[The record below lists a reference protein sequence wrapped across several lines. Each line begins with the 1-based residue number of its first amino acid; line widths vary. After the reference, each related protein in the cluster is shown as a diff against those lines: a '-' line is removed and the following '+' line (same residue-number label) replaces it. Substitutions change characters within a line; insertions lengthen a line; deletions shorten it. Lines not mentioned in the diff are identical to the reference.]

1 MSTNVLFVN
10 QGGAIRMEILENLGR
25 RVIEKRGVQ
34 GIRAAAREIGISHA
48 TLSRVE
54 RGFLPDLENYKKICK
69 WLGLDVEPWTKR
81 KKDSEDT
88 GVAQVHFRKKP
99 TTSPETAQALAE
111 LILAAQKAL
120 LSEDKQGK

>member
-1 MSTNVLFVN
+1 
-10 QGGAIRMEILENLGR
+10 MEILENLGR
-25 RVIEKRGVQ
+25 RVVEKRGVQ
-34 GIRAAAREIGISHA
+34 GIRATAREIGISHA

-69 WLGLDVEPWTKR
+69 WLGIDVDSSSKR
-81 KKDSEDT
+81 KKDSDDI

-99 TTSPETAQALAE
+99 TTSPETAHALAE

-120 LSEDKQGK
+120 LSEEKQRK

>member
-1 MSTNVLFVN
+1 
-10 QGGAIRMEILENLGR
+10 MEILENLGR

-54 RGFLPDLENYKKICK
+54 RGFLPDLENYKKICS
-69 WLGLDVEPWTKR
+69 WLGVDAEPPPR
-81 KKDSEDT
+81 SGRGYQDA
-88 GVAQVHFRKKP
+88 GVAKVHFRKKP
-99 TTSPETAQALAE
+99 ATSPETALALAE

-120 LSEDKQGK
+120 LSEDQQSK

>member
-1 MSTNVLFVN
+1 
-10 QGGAIRMEILENLGR
+10 MEILENLGR
-25 RVIEKRGVQ
+25 RVVEKRGAQ
-34 GIRAAAREIGISHA
+34 GIRAAAKEIGLSHA

-69 WLGLDVEPWTKR
+69 WLGVDLEAPP
-81 KKDSEDT
+81 KKKNSQAS

-99 TTSPETAQALAE
+99 TTSPDTAHALAE

-120 LSEDKQGK
+120 LSEDRQGT

>member
-1 MSTNVLFVN
+1 
-10 QGGAIRMEILENLGR
+10 MEILENLGR
-25 RVIEKRGVQ
+25 RVTEKRGAQ
-34 GIRAAAREIGISHA
+34 GIRAAAKEIGLSHA

-69 WLGLDVEPWTKR
+69 WLGVDLEASPKP
-81 KKDSEDT
+81 KKNSQGS

-99 TTSPETAQALAE
+99 TTSPDTAHALAE

-120 LSEDKQGK
+120 LSEDRQGT